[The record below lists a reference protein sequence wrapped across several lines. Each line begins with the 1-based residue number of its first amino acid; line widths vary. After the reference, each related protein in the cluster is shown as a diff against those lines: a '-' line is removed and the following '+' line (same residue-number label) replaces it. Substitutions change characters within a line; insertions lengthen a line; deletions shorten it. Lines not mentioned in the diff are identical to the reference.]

1 MLAKYEGQPWYE
13 SLPPSDFMGLVA
25 ETDQCWQEIEAFIK
39 SQRVVNL
46 QEAKLLLAYDF
57 VVGLVQLCK
66 SEEWDKNEGCVLG
79 SLKLDPFS

>member
-1 MLAKYEGQPWYE
+1 MLAKYERQPWYE
-13 SLPPSDFMGLVA
+13 SLPRSNFIGLVA
-25 ETDQCWQEIEAFIK
+25 GTDQCWQEIEAFIK
-39 SQRVVNL
+39 NQRVVNL

-66 SEEWDKNEGCVLG
+66 SKELGKNGGCVLG

>member
-1 MLAKYEGQPWYE
+1 
-13 SLPPSDFMGLVA
+13 MGLVA
-25 ETDQCWQEIEAFIK
+25 GTDQCWQEIEAFIK

-66 SEEWDKNEGCVLG
+66 S
-79 SLKLDPFS
+79 

>member
-1 MLAKYEGQPWYE
+1 MLAKYERQLWYE
-13 SLPPSDFMGLVA
+13 SLPHSNFIGLGA

-46 QEAKLLLAYDF
+46 QEAELLLAYDF
-57 VVGLVQLCK
+57 VVRLVQLCK
-66 SEEWDKNEGCVLG
+66 SKEGGKNGGCVLG